1 MRESNNVSEPT
12 HPPRWPDGT
21 LRSSNNAFDGYGALK
36 QVTPA
41 PLKRRVGRP
50 AKLEPKVFHVF
61 QKAGKV

>member
-36 QVTPA
+36 QEALVS
-41 PLKRRVGRP
+41 LKRRVGRP
-50 AKLEPKVFHVF
+50 AKLEPRVFHVF
-61 QKAGKV
+61 QKARKV